1 MAVCF
6 IPCRCCF
13 IGRSISVTR
22 SGSVVRIFRRISIET
37 NDQILTGGVVAQN
50 HAHLCLAPVAVIV
63 IGVLRNN
70 HCNQLHCSVGSCTA
84 PACPTRHP
92 ECALIGAVLA
102 YIRICPFPVA
112 CNFAVQS
119 CCTRFSIAP
128 AKRCINFAP
137 LTIASC
143 EEIIHKALILV
154 ILGSQIQETSCPSL
168 IIFISIR
175 SIKTVCT
182 VCCTLIILCGEL
194 VQCLCILQVF
204 CIAEVQVIYCQS
216 CCIFCCNIACTIA
229 CPECLTT
236 TLNGFLCFRR
246 TPVAVVIAAA
256 AFANL
261 IAEFRNRV
269 TAQNSAVLEVLAEPI
284 GDFFQVCSLT
294 QRIICILEF
303 IVAPAQCCCGITSR
317 QTKLYVVTCIVETAN
332 DFIASVAIATPVKC
346 RSRIYI
352 IAAHISIIEIHGIL
366 QQFCVVVRVRRMNR
380 QIGQAAQH
388 AA

>member
-22 SGSVVRIFRRISIET
+22 SGSVVRILRRIFVET

-63 IGVLRNN
+63 IGVLGNY

-119 CCTRFSIAP
+119 CCTRFCVAP

-137 LTIASC
+137 LAIASC
-143 EEIIHKALILV
+143 EEIIHKVLVLV
-154 ILGSQIQETSCPSL
+154 ILCSQIQETSCPSL

-204 CIAEVQVIYCQS
+204 CIAEVQVVYCQS

-246 TPVAVVIAAA
+246 APVAVVIAAA

-303 IVAPAQCCCGITSR
+303 IVTPAQCCCGITSR

-332 DFIASVAIATPVKC
+332 HFIASVAIATPVKC

-352 IAAHISIIEIHGIL
+352 IAAHISIVEIHGIL

-380 QIGQAAQH
+380 QIG
-388 AA
+388 

>member
-1 MAVCF
+1 MTICCIPYWCSF
-6 IPCRCCF
+6 IR
-13 IGRSISVTR
+13 RSISVTG
-22 SGSVVRIFRRISIET
+22 SCSVVRILWRIFVET
-37 NDQILTGGVVAQN
+37 NNQILTSGVVTQN
-50 HAHLCLAPVAVIV
+50 HAHLSLTPITVIV

-70 HCNQLHCSVGSCTA
+70 HCNQLHCSIGSCTA
-84 PACPTRHP
+84 PACPVWHP
-92 ECALIGAVLA
+92 ELGLIGAVLA

-112 CNFAVQS
+112 CNFTIQS
-119 CCTRFSIAP
+119 CCTRFCVAP

-137 LTIASC
+137 LAIASC
-143 EEIIHKALILV
+143 EEVVHKVLVLV
-154 ILGSQIQETSCPSL
+154 ILCSQIQETSCPSL

-194 VQCLCILQVF
+194 VQCLCILQIF

-246 TPVAVVIAAA
+246 APVAVVIAAA

-317 QTKLYVVTCIVETAN
+317 QTKLYMVTCIVETAN
-332 DFIASVAIATPVKC
+332 HFIASVAIATPVKC

>member
-1 MAVCF
+1 MTGSC
-6 IPCRCCF
+6 
-13 IGRSISVTR
+13 
-22 SGSVVRIFRRISIET
+22 SVVRILWRFFVET
-37 NDQILTGGVVAQN
+37 NNQILTSGVVTQN
-50 HAHLCLAPVAVIV
+50 HAHLSLTPITVIV

-70 HCNQLHCSVGSCTA
+70 HCNQLHCSIGSCTA
-84 PACPTRHP
+84 PACPVWHP
-92 ECALIGAVLA
+92 ELGLIGAVLA

-112 CNFAVQS
+112 CNFTIQS
-119 CCTRFSIAP
+119 CCTRFCVAP

-137 LTIASC
+137 LTVASC
-143 EEIIHKALILV
+143 EEVVHKVLVLV
-154 ILGSQIQETSCPSL
+154 ILCSQIQETSCPSL

-175 SIKTVCT
+175 RIETACT

-194 VQCLCILQVF
+194 VQCLCILQIF

-246 TPVAVVIAAA
+246 TPVAVVIATA

-269 TAQNSAVLEVLAEPI
+269 TAQNRAVLEVLAEPI

-294 QRIICILEF
+294 QRIICILKF
-303 IVAPAQCCCGITSR
+303 VVAPAQCCCGITSR

-352 IAAHISIIEIHGIL
+352 IAAHISIVEIHGIL

>member
-1 MAVCF
+1 M
-6 IPCRCCF
+6 
-13 IGRSISVTR
+13 TR
-22 SGSVVRIFRRISIET
+22 SCSVVRILRRIFVET
-37 NDQILTGGVVAQN
+37 NNQILTSGVVTQN
-50 HAHLCLAPVAVIV
+50 HAHLSLTPITVIV

-70 HCNQLHCSVGSCTA
+70 HCNQLHCSIGSCTA
-84 PACPTRHP
+84 PACPVWHP
-92 ECALIGAVLA
+92 ELGLIGAVLA

-112 CNFAVQS
+112 CNLTIQS
-119 CCTRFSIAP
+119 CCTRFCVAP

-137 LTIASC
+137 LTVASC
-143 EEIIHKALILV
+143 EEVVHKVLVLV
-154 ILGSQIQETSCPSL
+154 ILCSQIQETSCPSL

-175 SIKTVCT
+175 SIETVCT
-182 VCCTLIILCGEL
+182 FFCTLIILCGEI
-194 VQCLCILQVF
+194 VQCFCILQVF
-204 CIAEVQVIYCQS
+204 CIAKVQVVYCQS

-256 AFANL
+256 ALSDL
-261 IAEFRNRV
+261 ITEVCNGI
-269 TAQNSAVLEVLAEPI
+269 TAQGCAVLEVLAEPI

-294 QRIICILEF
+294 QRIICILKF
-303 IVAPAQCCCGITSR
+303 VVAPAQCCCGITSR

-352 IAAHISIIEIHGIL
+352 VTAHISIVEIHGIL

-380 QIGQAAQH
+380 QIG
-388 AA
+388 